1 MRSKSVVFA
10 MAVAALFAVVCACA
24 SATRVAQAAAAAP
37 VAQSSCD
44 RACMK
49 AILDQ
54 YLVALVKH
62 DKSGLPLA
70 ASYKFT
76 ENTASMQLGDG
87 LWVGASELPT
97 FRIYGIDPVSGQA
110 AMFCVMKEFNKPVI
124 VTIRLRI
131 KGGRITE
138 IEQIVRRD
146 PRPEGLSN
154 LVTPRP
160 GFVEDLPPA
169 ERTPRAEM
177 LRIGDAYFDS
187 IVKGNGK
194 LAPFAADCER
204 HENGVQTTTNKVL
217 PAKGPD
223 GGPLNPAMGKLLALG
238 CEASMNTGAWVYI
251 TKIEP
256 RRVLIADEQK
266 GIVFAFPMFYH
277 RGKVRVMKIT
287 GVPGV
292 DSLPISFG
300 PINMQACAV
309 FKIRSGKIH
318 EIEAMGFLLPYGL
331 PSGWD

>member
-1 MRSKSVVFA
+1 MRSKFA
-10 MAVAALFAVVCACA
+10 ILLMLVSALFATGCILLR
-24 SATRVAQAAAAAP
+24 SPHVAQAAAAVPA
-37 VAQSSCD
+37 VQDTCD
-44 RACMK
+44 RSCMK
-49 AILDQ
+49 NILDE

-62 DKSGLPLA
+62 DDTWLPLA
-70 ASYKFT
+70 NNYKYT
-76 ENTASMQLGDG
+76 ENTAQMQLGDG
-87 LWVGASELPT
+87 LWVGASEMPT

-110 AMFCVMKEFNKPVI
+110 AIFCVMKEFNKPVL

-131 KGGRITE
+131 QGGKITE
-138 IEQIVRRD
+138 IEHIVRRD
-146 PRPEGLSN
+146 PRPEGLVN

-160 GFVEDLPPA
+160 GFAEDVPPG

-177 LRIGDAYFDS
+177 LRIGDEYFDS

-194 LAPFAADCER
+194 LAPFADDCER

-223 GGPLNPAMGKLLALG
+223 GGPLNPAMGKLLSLG
-238 CEASMNTGAWVYI
+238 CEASMNTGAWIYI

-277 RGKVRVMKIT
+277 RGSVHEMKIK

-292 DSLPISFG
+292 DSIPINFG
-300 PINMQACAV
+300 PINMEACAI

-318 EIEAMGFLLPYGL
+318 EIEASGFLLPYG
-331 PSGWD
+331 SKTGWE